1 MVHRGYG
8 APEADDSGPVGGG
21 DGCRGSMPGGDT
33 AVATA
38 EELRYALS
46 RSGPGDVVTVASDA
60 EIDMTVWVR
69 ACRHVIEVP
78 DGVTLAGNRGV
89 DGAPGPL
96 IHSDEFDTVPLIR
109 TGRDAR
115 IVGLRLRGPDPKTR
129 SHEVMTL
136 YNHPEM
142 TADGVGYYSFPTS
155 SGIET
160 SEPGL
165 VVENCELSGWS
176 NTAVSLLPGAAGA
189 HVHHCDIHHC
199 QRAGLGYGVL
209 PHGADALIEWN
220 RFDYMRHAIAGSGI
234 PDTAYEA
241 RYNVHG
247 AHSTSHCFD
256 MHGSEENSVT
266 VEGGSIAGEWIRI
279 HHNTFHAPEPAVG
292 IRAVPRE
299 RCEIHHNWFVAESDE
314 PRIVIAGP
322 GVEDGRA
329 AFDIRDNAVGPDA
342 APWQH
347 RWGTS

>member
-1 MVHRGYG
+1 MVDDRYG
-8 APEADDSGPVGGG
+8 APEADERGPIGGG
-21 DGCRGSMPGGDT
+21 EGYRVVALEGGT
-33 AVATA
+33 TVATA
-38 EELRYALS
+38 EELRAALF
-46 RSGPGDVVTVASDA
+46 RAEAGDVIVVAADA

-69 ACRHVIEVP
+69 ACCHVIEVP

-89 DGAPGPL
+89 DGVPGPL
-96 IHSDEFDTVPLIR
+96 IYSDEYDTAPLIR
-109 TGRDAR
+109 AGRGAR

-129 SHEVMTL
+129 SHEIMTL

-220 RFDYMRHAIAGSGI
+220 RFDHMRHAIAGSGI

-241 RYNVHG
+241 RYNLHG
-247 AHSTSHCFD
+247 PHSTSHCFD

-266 VEGGSIAGEWIRI
+266 VDGRSIAGEWIRI
-279 HHNTFHAPEPAVG
+279 HHNTFHAPEPAAG

-299 RCEIHHNWFVAESDE
+299 RCEIYHNWFVAETDE
-314 PRIVIAGP
+314 PRIVLVGP
-322 GVEDGRA
+322 GIEEGRA
-329 AFDIRDNAVGPDA
+329 AFDIRDNVVGSDA
-342 APWQH
+342 TPWEH
-347 RWGTS
+347 RWETA